1 MYIIGIVG
9 FALFF
14 LGDLNDLRSIHK
26 LFKASF
32 YAGCLFL
39 VISTALLLINS
50 RTALPW
56 AVRVPFML
64 LAALFLFLTMIS
76 LFGSFSVEDG
86 YEHPGEKRPVYTK
99 KLYALSR
106 HPGIPFLI
114 LFYACLIPAFGFP
127 VKAVLL
133 FALLDIALGIFE
145 DMIVFP
151 RMLSGYAAYKE
162 TTPCM
167 IPNGK
172 SIRACIEDFKG
183 RTE

>member
-1 MYIIGIVG
+1 MYIIGIAG

-14 LGDLNDLRSIHK
+14 LGDLNDLRPIHK
-26 LFKASF
+26 IFKASF

-39 VISTALLLINS
+39 VLSTAMLLIKS
-50 RTALPW
+50 HTGLPLLI
-56 AVRVPFML
+56 RVPFML
-64 LAALFLFLTMIS
+64 LAALFLFLTMMS

-86 YEHPGEKRPVYTK
+86 YEHQGEKRPVYTK

-114 LFYACLIPAFGFP
+114 LFYACLIPSFGFP
-127 VKAVLL
+127 AAAVLI

-145 DMIVFP
+145 DLVVFP
-151 RMLSGYAAYKE
+151 RVLSGYDLYKE

-167 IPNGK
+167 IPNGN

-183 RTE
+183 RNE